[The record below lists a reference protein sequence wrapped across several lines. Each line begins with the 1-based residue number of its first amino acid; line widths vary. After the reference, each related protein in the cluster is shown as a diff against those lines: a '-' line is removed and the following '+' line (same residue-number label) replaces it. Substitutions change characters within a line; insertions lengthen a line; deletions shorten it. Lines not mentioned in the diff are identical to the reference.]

1 MGWKGI
7 LGFNHGVVQAPLG
20 PDISGPELA
29 AAVAN
34 AGGIGLL
41 RLPDWPAPDRVR
53 DLIRRTRSLTERPFG
68 AAIVLAFPHEENL
81 RVVLEEKL
89 AVLQVYWGEFP
100 RERVDEAHLAGVKVL
115 HQVGSFEEAAKA
127 KEAGVDGIIVQG
139 CEAGGH
145 VIGQEGLLP
154 LLPRVVDLVSDTD
167 ISVIAAGGIVDGR
180 GYAAA
185 LALGAQGVCLGT
197 RFLTTEE
204 SFAHPLYK
212 KRLIEINCTDYTNV
226 FGRARWPG
234 APQRVLKTTFYD
246 QWKNLPEQETEENQ
260 PIIGH
265 TIIHGVHRDIRRFA
279 GTVPNAT
286 TTGDI
291 DSMVMYAGQ
300 GVGLITEIIPASE
313 VVKRNGRLVK
323 APDPMTQVAINGW
336 PGW

>member
-7 LGFNHGVVQAPLG
+7 LGFDYGVVQAPLG

-41 RLPDWPAPDRVR
+41 RLPDWPAPDHVR
-53 DLIRRTRSLTERPFG
+53 ELIRRTRSLTERPFG
-68 AAIVLAFPHEENL
+68 AAIALPFPHEENL

-89 AVLQVYWGEFP
+89 AMLQVYWGEFP
-100 RERVDEAHLAGVKVL
+100 KERVDEAHRAGVKVL
-115 HQVGSFEEAAKA
+115 HQIGSIEEAVKA

-139 CEAGGH
+139 REAGGH

-154 LLPRVVDLVSDTD
+154 LLPRVVDLVSDSATL
-167 ISVIAAGGIVDGR
+167 VIAAGGVVDGR

-185 LALGAQGVCLGT
+185 LALGAHAVCLGT
-197 RFLTTEE
+197 RFVATEE

-212 KRLIEINCTDYTNV
+212 KKLIEMNCTDYTNV

-234 APQRVLKTTFYD
+234 APQRVLKTPFYVE
-246 QWKNLPEQETEENQ
+246 WKNLPDHETEETQ

-265 TIIHGVHRDIRRFA
+265 SIIHGVHKDVRRFA

-286 TTGDI
+286 TIGDI
-291 DSMVMYAGQ
+291 NSMAMYAGQ
-300 GVGLITEIIPASE
+300 GVGLITEIIPAGE
-313 VVKRNGRLVK
+313 VVKRLVAEAQRVIGEK
-323 APDPMTQVAINGW
+323 LSDFPKPSE
-336 PGW
+336 

>member
-1 MGWKGI
+1 MGWKGV
-7 LGFNHGVVQAPLG
+7 LGFDYGVVQAPLG

-34 AGGIGLL
+34 AGAIGLL
-41 RLPDWPAPDRVR
+41 RLPDWPAPDHVR
-53 DLIRRTRSLTERPFG
+53 GLIQRTRSLTEKPFG

-89 AVLQVYWGEFP
+89 ALLQVYWGEFP
-100 RERVDEAHLAGVKVL
+100 KERVDEAHRAGVKVL
-115 HQVGSFEEAAKA
+115 HQVGNLEEAAKA

-139 CEAGGH
+139 REAGGH

-154 LLPRVVDLVSDTD
+154 LLPRVVDLVSDSTV
-167 ISVIAAGGIVDGR
+167 SVIAAGGIVDGR

-185 LALGAQGVCLGT
+185 LALGAHGVCLGT
-197 RFLTTEE
+197 RFVATEE

-212 KRLIEINCTDYTNV
+212 QKLIEMNCTDYTNV

-234 APQRVLKTTFYD
+234 APQRVLKTPFYVE
-246 QWKNLPEQETEENQ
+246 WKNLPDHETEENQ

-265 TIIHGVHRDIRRFA
+265 SVIHGVHKDIHRFA

-291 DSMVMYAGQ
+291 DSMAMYAGQ
-300 GVGLITEIIPASE
+300 SVGLITEIVPARE
-313 VVKRNGRLVK
+313 VVKRLVAEAQRVIGEK
-323 APDPMTQVAINGW
+323 LSGFPKSSE
-336 PGW
+336 